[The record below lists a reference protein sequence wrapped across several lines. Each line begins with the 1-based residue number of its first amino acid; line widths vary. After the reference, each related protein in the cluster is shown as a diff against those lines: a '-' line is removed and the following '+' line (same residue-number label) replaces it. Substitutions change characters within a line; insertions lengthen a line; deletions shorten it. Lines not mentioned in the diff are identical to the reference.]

1 MDFAQ
6 FQIVDIVVVGL
17 ILFLAIKGLV
27 NGFSRELFNFLGLIG
42 GIAVAARFNE
52 QVGQLVVEQKI
63 LPEVLIAYQKVIGFI
78 VIFVVIWI
86 LFSLIS
92 SLVSRFTST
101 ETSIISR
108 AFGYIIGLIRYGFI
122 FALIIFGLNNAD
134 FLKEKFSTY
143 YEKSQLFQPMVE
155 LGQILLN
162 KESNATIV
170 SSTENN
176 ETISEAVAETN
187 SSTPSIESNTSTE
200 SNSTH

>member
-27 NGFSRELFNFLGLIG
+27 NGFSKELFNFLGLIG

-78 VIFVVIWI
+78 VIFVAIWI

-92 SLVSRFTST
+92 SLLSRFTST

-108 AFGYIIGLIRYGFI
+108 AFGYVVGLVRYGFI

-155 LGQILLN
+155 VGQILLN
-162 KESNATIV
+162 KESNTTVVIP
-170 SSTENN
+170 TENN
-176 ETISEAVAETN
+176 ETINEEEVVVETN
-187 SSTPSIESNTSTE
+187 TTTPSIESN
-200 SNSTH
+200 STH